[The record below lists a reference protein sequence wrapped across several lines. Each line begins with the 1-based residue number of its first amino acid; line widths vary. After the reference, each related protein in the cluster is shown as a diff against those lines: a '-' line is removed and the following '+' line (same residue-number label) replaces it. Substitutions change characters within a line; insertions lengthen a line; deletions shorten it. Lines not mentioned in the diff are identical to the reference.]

1 MTEAALRRLWIV
13 AIAILVAVIVFAS
26 LTPSPVLSDANISD
40 KGGHYLA
47 YLMLALMGSGIA
59 APERLWRTMLRCFLL
74 GAALEVAQALLT
86 SNRAA
91 EWGDLLANVLGVLT
105 AWVIAGSG
113 RAGWGIRAAAWLDR
127 RRSS

>member
-59 APERLWRTMLRCFLL
+59 APERLWRAMLRCFLL

>member
-13 AIAILVAVIVFAS
+13 AIAILVAVIVFTS
-26 LTPSPVLSDANISD
+26 LTPSPLLSDANISD
-40 KGGHYLA
+40 KVGHYLA

>member
-1 MTEAALRRLWIV
+1 MTEIALRRLWIV
-13 AIAILVAVIVFAS
+13 AIVILVAVIVVAS
-26 LTPSPVLSDANISD
+26 LTPSPVLPDADISD
-40 KGGHYLA
+40 KYGHYLA
-47 YLMLALMGSGIA
+47 YLTLALLGSGIV
-59 APERLWRTMLRCFLL
+59 APDRLWRAMLRCFLL

-86 SNRAA
+86 SHRAA

-105 AWVIAGSG
+105 AWLIAGSG